1 MPVRRVIMLDG
12 YTDEPAGLG
21 VPPFI
26 NVYPRLVAGGIWLA
40 DSSIEVRYFT
50 IDSIRWDMESFINEA
65 MLSDLIVLIAG
76 AEVPGKYIGGRPI
89 SLSEVLRIATLL
101 ADKDTA
107 LVGPAAR
114 YGLSSGG
121 GSSAL
126 DLAKLKNLFTYL
138 VSGDPE
144 IFFYQLIKVGPE
156 RAEPWRLRENYELT
170 NKAFIAGARI
180 VTQHPNYEWNL
191 IVELETYRSCPRYI
205 VGGCSFCIDVR
216 YGPVMY
222 RSPEA
227 VAREVEALSKLGV
240 KHYRVG
246 KQADIL
252 TYMSHDVGVLEF
264 PKPNV
269 EAIERLFHGIRTAA
283 VDLRVL
289 HIDNVNPGTVFHY
302 REDSVKALK
311 TIVKYHTPGD
321 VAALGI
327 ESFDPRVVKA
337 NNLKVYPD
345 EAIEAI
351 RIINSIGSHRGWNG
365 LPELL
370 PGINIVLGLPGETK
384 ETYRINYEYLK
395 KVLDEGL
402 LVRRINV
409 RKVAVLLN
417 TPLWSMKSSVMHIL
431 RKHNYLHKHF
441 RLKVMRDID
450 RPMIARIVPRGT
462 IVDYLYTERHSGSYT
477 IARQPGS
484 YPIAFFIKGNLELK
498 KVIRA
503 RVVGHRSKSA
513 VGEII

>member
-1 MPVRRVIMLDG
+1 MPVRRVIVLDG

-246 KQADIL
+246 KQA
-252 TYMSHDVGVLEF
+252 
-264 PKPNV
+264 
-269 EAIERLFHGIRTAA
+269 
-283 VDLRVL
+283 
-289 HIDNVNPGTVFHY
+289 
-302 REDSVKALK
+302 
-311 TIVKYHTPGD
+311 
-321 VAALGI
+321 
-327 ESFDPRVVKA
+327 
-337 NNLKVYPD
+337 
-345 EAIEAI
+345 
-351 RIINSIGSHRGWNG
+351 
-365 LPELL
+365 
-370 PGINIVLGLPGETK
+370 
-384 ETYRINYEYLK
+384 
-395 KVLDEGL
+395 
-402 LVRRINV
+402 
-409 RKVAVLLN
+409 
-417 TPLWSMKSSVMHIL
+417 
-431 RKHNYLHKHF
+431 
-441 RLKVMRDID
+441 
-450 RPMIARIVPRGT
+450 
-462 IVDYLYTERHSGSYT
+462 
-477 IARQPGS
+477 
-484 YPIAFFIKGNLELK
+484 
-498 KVIRA
+498 
-503 RVVGHRSKSA
+503 
-513 VGEII
+513 